1 MSLEKICVFLFIVC
15 LCTGCMNSLSN
26 THSFSNILTN
36 SATEQQMCENPLRG
50 IELDLAYIDILASTL
65 RTNHL
70 FLNMQLSAQTTWP
83 EELDADT
90 VTTEGYEDRLER
102 ELAENFSFF
111 EYYGDMSYSDFFSF
125 KKFAD
130 RSMIEAI
137 QYTSLNLMHQR
148 QVIKYE
154 NEEHEIPLCS
164 ELCDPLEEVILGNFV
179 NGKGLS
185 WITSPV
191 GPNCLRRINAQ
202 GKLYANFEEA
212 FVSLLD
218 ESLVREY
225 EDAEKEYQDQVGM
238 RCKLEMEQKDL
249 ELRLANLEES
259 HGDAVEQRNIE
270 NELAA
275 LDIKIKK
282 KDIQID
288 NALKVYEELLEKAQ
302 RMVVITP
309 EKVKLAEKMHHV
321 ANAVSDNLSKAVV
334 SIPTVMSKTVVDV
347 LYLSRHMG
355 QFPQIANVMAHEVK
369 QKAQSENRDPMEIAQ
384 KRLELIGSRG
394 VHFLP
399 DLITISSAVYTQ
411 YNLYTPKKE
420 YLAKLVEEGD
430 GTIQASSWLF

>member
-1 MSLEKICVFLFIVC
+1 
-15 LCTGCMNSLSN
+15 MNSLSN
-26 THSFSNILTN
+26 THSFSNILSN
-36 SATEQQMCENPLRG
+36 AATDQQMCENPLRG

-90 VTTEGYEDRLER
+90 VTTEGYEDRLEQ

-154 NEEHEIPLCS
+154 NEEHEIPLCT
-164 ELCDPLEEVILGNFV
+164 ELCDPLEEVILDNFV

-212 FVSLLD
+212 FISLLD

-225 EDAEKEYQDQVGM
+225 ENAEKEYQDQVDM

-259 HGDAVEQRNIE
+259 HGDAEEKKNIE

-275 LDIKIKK
+275 LKVTIQK
-282 KDIQID
+282 KDVQIE
-288 NALKVYEELLEKAQ
+288 NALKVYEKLLEKAQ

-309 EKVKLAEKMHHV
+309 EKVKLAEKMYHV

-334 SIPTVMSKTVVDV
+334 SIPTVMSKTVVDA

-369 QKAQSENRDPMEIAQ
+369 QKAQTEDRDPMEIAQ

-430 GTIQASSWLF
+430 GNIQASSWLF